1 MSGKPLTRILTLIL
15 GLVYLGSSFSVQA
28 QVVDSA
34 YRSDRILIKPNS
46 KTSLTTLA
54 HFHVAR
60 KSTVLH
66 TFNRMGGVQVL
77 QVPKGE
83 TVQSLIAQYQRSG
96 LVEYAEPDYTVH
108 AAANLPNDP
117 YFTGGLLWGLY
128 NYGQSNGVAG
138 ADIGA
143 TNAWNVLTSASNIV
157 VAVVDSGIRYT
168 HQDLAANMWTNPV
181 DGSHGWN
188 AITETNDP
196 SDDNGHGTLMAGVIG
211 AVGNNSLGV
220 VGVAWQVQ
228 MMACVCLN
236 ADQTGNDSDV
246 LTCINYAITNGA
258 KIINASFSSTSYSL
272 ATSNAIVAARDAGI
286 IVVAAPGNTSANV
299 DVNPTYPACLQ
310 IDNVISVAYTTR
322 NDTLGQKSDY
332 GATNVTL
339 AAPGDQMYSTYDASD
354 TSYYPPA
361 ILSVSLAGTSFSAA
375 YVSGALALLEA
386 QYPADGYQEI
396 ISRVL
401 NSADRIPALVGKCR
415 TGARLNIGEAMRTID
430 VGVIP
435 TPAGSPFQMRVSG
448 GLNRTCVVE
457 ASTNL
462 MSWSPVFTNTSAVNG
477 AFDFTDNAPAGQA
490 QRFFRATASP

>member
-1 MSGKPLTRILTLIL
+1 MNGKHLTCLMSFALGIVFWGAIFLIPAHAAED
-15 GLVYLGSSFSVQA
+15 F
-28 QVVDSA
+28 
-34 YRSDRILIKPNS
+34 RSDRILIKPKS
-46 KTSLTTLA
+46 QASLTALA
-54 HFHVAR
+54 HFHSAR
-60 KSTVLH
+60 KSVVLH
-66 TFNRMGGVQVL
+66 TFNRMGGVQVIH
-77 QVPKGE
+77 VPPGE
-83 TVQSLIAQYQRSG
+83 TAQGLIAQYQKSG

-117 YFTGGLLWGLY
+117 YFSQGLLWGLY
-128 NYGQSNGVAG
+128 NYGQSNGIAG

-143 TNAWNVLTSASNIV
+143 TNAWNVRTSASNIV

-168 HQDLAANMWTNPV
+168 HQDLAANMWTNPI

-211 AVGNNSLGV
+211 AVGNNNLGV

-236 ADQTGNDSDV
+236 ANQMGNDSDV

-286 IVVAAPGNTSANV
+286 IVVAAPGNTSVNV
-299 DVNPTYPACLQ
+299 DIQPTYPACLH

-322 NDTLGQKSDY
+322 NDALGQLSDY

-339 AAPGDQMYSTYDASD
+339 AAPGDQMYSTFDSSD
-354 TSYYPPA
+354 TSYYPPINFA
-361 ILSVSLAGTSFSAA
+361 VTVAGTSFSAA

-386 QYPADGYQEI
+386 QYPGDGYQEI
-396 ISRVL
+396 IHRLL
-401 NSADRIPALVGKCR
+401 NSADRIPALAGKCR
-415 TGARLNIGEAMRTID
+415 TGARLNIGKAIQTID

-435 TPAGSPFQMRVSG
+435 TPIGGPFQMRVSG

-462 MSWSPVFTNTSAVNG
+462 MSWSPVFTNTSSADG
-477 AFDFTDNAPAGQA
+477 TFDFTDNEPAGPT